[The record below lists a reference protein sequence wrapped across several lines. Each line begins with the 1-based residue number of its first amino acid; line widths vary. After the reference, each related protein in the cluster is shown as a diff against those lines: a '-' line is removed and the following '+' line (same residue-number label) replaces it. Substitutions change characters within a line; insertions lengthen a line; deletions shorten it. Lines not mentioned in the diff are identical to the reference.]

1 MGDITANSI
10 EESGDSEMISQD
22 VNIDEHDLEV
32 PNNSDTK
39 GDTTTIEVSKIINVE
54 EEKGKKIKETKV
66 TVEKKFMK
74 KILKNTRKPNPIC
87 RFTLAD
93 LEEDFS
99 DD

>member
-1 MGDITANSI
+1 
-10 EESGDSEMISQD
+10 MISQD
-22 VNIDEHDLEV
+22 VNIDEHDLEI

-54 EEKGKKIKETKV
+54 EEKGKKMKLAKV
-66 TVEKKFMK
+66 AVEKKITK